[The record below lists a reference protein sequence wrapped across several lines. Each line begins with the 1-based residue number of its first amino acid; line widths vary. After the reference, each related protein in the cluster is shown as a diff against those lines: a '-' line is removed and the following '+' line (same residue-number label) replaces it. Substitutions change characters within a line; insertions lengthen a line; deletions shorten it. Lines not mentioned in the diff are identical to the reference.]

1 MLSLCCL
8 ISRNTTAIS
17 TFARE
22 IAPPSPDSV
31 SGCGGR
37 VSIIIMTSNTISKA
51 DIFMFNTYKRS
62 PITLVS
68 GDGCR
73 VWDEKGNDYIDFVG
87 GIAVCALGHSSPIVS
102 KALYEQS
109 KKLVHVSNLFYTQ
122 PQAEL
127 AQILVENSFADRVF
141 FCNSGAE
148 ANEAA
153 IKLARRY
160 SKETFGPERYAII
173 TMENSFHGRT
183 MATLSATGQEKIRT
197 GFDPLLEHFKYVPFN
212 DLDYL
217 RDAVDTSV
225 CAVMLEPIQGEGG
238 IVTPD
243 RDYLKGVKEICNKH
257 DLLLILDEVQSGMG
271 RTGKLFSYQH
281 FGIIPDIITLAKA
294 LGNGLPIGA
303 MLATE
308 KLANAFGPGSHATT
322 FGGTPLITAGA
333 LAVVKSLLNDGW
345 IENAKVVGDYFKHR
359 LTHLQEK
366 YSIIKEVRGLGLILG
381 LLLDREGADIVNA
394 CMEKG
399 FLINCVQGRILR
411 FVPPLIITK
420 NEIDLLITCL
430 DEIFSKI
437 EI

>member
-8 ISRNTTAIS
+8 ISRNTTAIA

-22 IAPPSPDSV
+22 VAP
-31 SGCGGR
+31 GR
-37 VSIIIMTSNTISKA
+37 ALDIIMISNTIDRA
-51 DIFMFNTYKRS
+51 DTFMFNTYKRF
-62 PITLVS
+62 PITLVR

-73 VWDEKGNDYIDFVG
+73 VWDEKGNEYIDFVG

-109 KKLVHVSNLFYTQ
+109 TKLVHVSNLFYTQ

-160 SKETFGPERYAII
+160 SKEKFGPERYAII

-183 MATLSATGQEKIRT
+183 MATLSATGQEKIRI
-197 GFDPLLEHFKYVPFN
+197 GFDPFLEDFRYVPFN
-212 DLDYL
+212 DLDNL
-217 RDAVDTSV
+217 TAAIDKSV

-238 IVTPD
+238 VVVPD
-243 RDYLKGVKEICNKH
+243 GEYLKGVKEICKKH
-257 DLLLILDEVQSGMG
+257 DLLLMLDEVQVGMG
-271 RTGKLFSYQH
+271 RTGRLFSYQH
-281 FGIIPDIITLAKA
+281 FGIIPDIMTLAKA

-308 KLANAFGPGSHATT
+308 ELANAFGPGSHATT

-345 IENAKVVGDYFKHR
+345 IENARTMGDYFKNQ
-359 LTHLQEK
+359 LTYLQQK
-366 YSIIKEVRGLGLILG
+366 YSIIKEIKGLGLILG
-381 LLLDREGADIVNA
+381 VLLDRDGTDIVNA

-399 FLINCVQGRILR
+399 FLINCVQGKVLR

-420 NEIDLLITCL
+420 DEIDLLINCL
-430 DEIFSKI
+430 DEIFKEIKI
-437 EI
+437 